1 MPLAPQ
7 LDELNTVTQKKIL
20 PGVADNYFKSGP
32 LMGKLKSRFTRRWNG
47 PQIQENFLYDAP
59 KGGAY
64 ARGGNFGPQ
73 TRKQTK
79 TGLLFS
85 ARYYQISTVEYLEDI
100 EVELA
105 GDMAA
110 FSTVRQDLRESAL
123 AMSAILE
130 IAAYRHGQN
139 LGGANDRSL
148 EINGLEEAMTDGTN
162 ATWSGNTFTSYG
174 GQLRSGVSGAL
185 NSPTGFISNPS
196 QAQMSYRLLT
206 HSYNSCVLGSQYPDT
221 GITTNRCMAFMS
233 ETFLPHQLVDTKDPE
248 IAFPGLKFQNA
259 TIMQSQ
265 YCPGADGVDD
275 PNLGNYNAAGETFWW
290 LNFGPS
296 GDDAH
301 IRLWIAASPKFAFGF
316 TGFKGAQDNNTLV
329 GQTLFAGTITNRMPR
344 LHRALY
350 GITN

>member
-1 MPLAPQ
+1 MAFTPQ
-7 LDELNTVTQKKIL
+7 LDELNTVTQKMIM
-20 PGVADNYFKSGP
+20 PGVADNYFRSGP
-32 LMGKLKSRFTRRWNG
+32 LMAKLKTRFTRRWNG

-59 KGGAY
+59 KGAAY

-73 TRKQTK
+73 IRKQTK
-79 TGLLFS
+79 TGLLFN

-105 GDMAA
+105 GPQAV

-123 AMSAILE
+123 AMSAMLE
-130 IAAYRHGQN
+130 IAAFRHGQN
-139 LGGANDRSL
+139 TGGQDRSL
-148 EINGLEEAMTDGTN
+148 EINGLEEAMTNGSDT
-162 ATWSGNTFTSYG
+162 TWSGISFPSYG
-174 GQLRSGVSGAL
+174 GQTRTGVGSAL
-185 NSPTGFISNPS
+185 NSPTGFISTASNTT
-196 QAQMSYRLLT
+196 MSYRLLT

-221 GITTNRCMAFMS
+221 GITTNRGMAFMS

-265 YCPGADGVDD
+265 YCPGQDGVNDD
-275 PNLGNYNAAGETFWW
+275 NLGNYNAAGETFWW
-290 LNFGPS
+290 LNFGPQ

-301 IRLWIAASPKFAFGF
+301 IRLWIAQSPKFAFGF

>member
-1 MPLAPQ
+1 MAFTPQ
-7 LDELNTVTQKKIL
+7 LDELNTVTQKMIM
-20 PGVADNYFKSGP
+20 PGVADNYFRSGP
-32 LMGKLKSRFTRRWNG
+32 LMAKLKTRFTRRWNG

-59 KGGAY
+59 KGVAY

-73 TRKQTK
+73 IRKQTK
-79 TGLLFS
+79 TGLLFN

-105 GDMAA
+105 GPQAV

-123 AMSAILE
+123 AMSAMLE
-130 IAAYRHGQN
+130 IAAFRHGQN
-139 LGGANDRSL
+139 TGGQDRSL
-148 EINGLEEAMTDGTN
+148 EINGLEEAMTDGAN
-162 ATWSGNTFTSYG
+162 NTWSGITFPSYG
-174 GQLRSGVSGAL
+174 GQTRSGVGSAL
-185 NSPTGFISNPS
+185 NSPTGFISSPS
-196 QAQMSYRLLT
+196 NATMSYRLLSHT
-206 HSYNSCVLGSQYPDT
+206 YSSCVLGSQYPDT
-221 GITTNRCMAFMS
+221 GLTTNRAMAFMS

-265 YCPGADGVDD
+265 YCPGQDGVNDD
-275 PNLGNYNAAGETFWW
+275 NLGNYNAAGETFWW
-290 LNFGPS
+290 LNFGPQ

-301 IRLWIAASPKFAFGF
+301 IRLWIAQSPKFAFGF

-350 GITN
+350 GITG

>member
-1 MPLAPQ
+1 MPFSPQ
-7 LDELNTVTQKKIL
+7 LDEFNTVTQKTIL
-20 PGVADNYFKSGP
+20 PGIADNYFRSGP
-32 LMGKLKSRFTRRWNG
+32 LTAKLKSRFTRRWSG

-73 TRKQTK
+73 IRKQTK
-79 TGLLFS
+79 TGLLFTP
-85 ARYYQISTVEYLEDI
+85 RYYQISVVEYLEDI

-105 GDMAA
+105 GEMAA
-110 FSTVRQDLRESAL
+110 FSTVRQDLREAAL

-130 IAAYRHGQN
+130 IAAFRHGQN
-139 LGGANDRSL
+139 VSGQNRSL
-148 EINGLEEAMTDGTN
+148 EINGLEEAMTNGTD
-162 ATWSGNTFTSYG
+162 ATWSGATIPSYG
-174 GQLRSGVSGAL
+174 GQTRTGVGSAL
-185 NSPTGFISNPS
+185 NSPTGLFGPSNS
-196 QAQMSYRLLT
+196 QMSYRLLT
-206 HSYNSCVLGSQYPDT
+206 HTYNSCVLGSQYPDT
-221 GITTNRCMAFMS
+221 GLTTNRAMAFMS
-233 ETFLPHQLVDTKDPE
+233 ENFLPHQIVDTMDPE
-248 IAFPGLKFQNA
+248 IKFPGLKFQQA

-290 LNFGPS
+290 LNFGPQ

-301 IRLWIAASPKFAFGF
+301 IRMWIAASPKFAFGF

-329 GQTLFAGTITNRMPR
+329 GQTLFAGTITNRTPR